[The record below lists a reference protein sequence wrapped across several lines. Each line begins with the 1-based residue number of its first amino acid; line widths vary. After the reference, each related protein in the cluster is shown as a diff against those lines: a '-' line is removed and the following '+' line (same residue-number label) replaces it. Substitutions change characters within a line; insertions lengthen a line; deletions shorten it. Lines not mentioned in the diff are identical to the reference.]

1 MSKKQESKCYWLMK
15 TEPNAFSIQH
25 LEKLP
30 NKTTHW
36 DGVRNY
42 QARNTLRDDIKK
54 GDGVLFYHSIVDP
67 PSIVGECVVTRS
79 GYPDHTAFDPSEKH
93 FDPKSDPQ
101 NPRWFMVDLKLK
113 RIFKRQISLFEI
125 KSTPG
130 LEKMEVAKRGQRL
143 SVMSV
148 TAKEWE
154 IVLKLAGEKEQ

>member
-1 MSKKQESKCYWLMK
+1 MTSKKPQAKRYWLMK

-54 GDGVLFYHSIVDP
+54 GDRVFFYHSIVDP
-67 PSIVGECVVTRS
+67 PSIVGECVVTRG

-93 FDPKSDPQ
+93 F
-101 NPRWFMVDLKLK
+101 RA
-113 RIFKRQISLFEI
+113 
-125 KSTPG
+125 G
-130 LEKMEVAKRGQRL
+130 LWWM
-143 SVMSV
+143 
-148 TAKEWE
+148 
-154 IVLKLAGEKEQ
+154 